1 MLAGGQEKFAV
12 GSSIYRPTAFL
23 WLLNTVMKLNL
34 FCSLILALHL
44 SISVQGFFQMKNSF
58 LLEATLDKEGPCPM
72 QGMELGDFFKMN
84 REVFK
89 HKELTV
95 SDSYR

>member
-1 MLAGGQEKFAV
+1 
-12 GSSIYRPTAFL
+12 
-23 WLLNTVMKLNL
+23 
-34 FCSLILALHL
+34 
-44 SISVQGFFQMKNSF
+44 MKNSF